1 MFGLFLNATMST
13 KIFCCIKNIYI
24 YIYIFRHNV
33 NHIDCEVK
41 GK

>member
-13 KIFCCIKNIYI
+13 KIFCCIKKK

>member
-24 YIYIFRHNV
+24 YIFRHNV